1 MFITGSITGA
11 MGFAGR
17 PLIFGRNPRLTAVSR
32 QSTNTYMQRYY
43 TMYIRLPIFI
53 YLYNMY
59 ERYDIFVEYAY
70 TVTTHTHTHTLYT
83 YRYARN
89 RPVDRRRRA

>member
-17 PLIFGRNPRLTAVSR
+17 PLIFGRNPRPHRRIPAKY
-32 QSTNTYMQRYY
+32 QYEQRYY
-43 TMYIRLPIFI
+43 TMCVRFPTFIYI
-53 YLYNMY
+53 YLYNTY

-70 TVTTHTHTHTLYT
+70 IITTHTHIHTYVVYT
-83 YRYARN
+83 YIGTHAIVR
-89 RPVDRRRRA
+89 